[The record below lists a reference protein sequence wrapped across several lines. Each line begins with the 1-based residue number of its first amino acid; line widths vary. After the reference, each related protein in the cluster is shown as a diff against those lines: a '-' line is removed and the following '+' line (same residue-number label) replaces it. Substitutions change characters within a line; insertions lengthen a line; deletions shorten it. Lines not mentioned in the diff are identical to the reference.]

1 MESKSVFLEIKRF
14 FLVVLGGLLMAVN
27 INTFVHSANLFP
39 GGFTGLSLLI
49 QKTVFNSFNITIPF
63 SVLLYSLN
71 IIPFFIG
78 FKFIG
83 KKFTIYSVIMIFVS
97 GLMTD
102 IIPGFN
108 LTNDMLLCAVFGG
121 IVNSVAISLCLF
133 AGSSSGG
140 TDFIAI
146 LISEKTGKSAW
157 NWILAFNTC
166 VLIAAGIIVG
176 WDAALYSIIFQYV
189 STQGL
194 NFLYKKY
201 AKTTLI
207 IITDRDQEI
216 YQIIKNKTNHDAT
229 VFQGKG
235 CYAGTEHKMLYTVV
249 SSQESGAL
257 EKAIR
262 NVDPSAFINVIQSKE
277 IIGRF
282 YKRAND

>member
-1 MESKSVFLEIKRF
+1 M
-14 FLVVLGGLLMAVN
+14 GGKAEEQE
-27 INTFVHSANLFP
+27 HSE
-39 GGFTGLSLLI
+39 TGQTLH
-49 QKTVFNSFNITIPF
+49 QQEQ
-63 SVLLYSLN
+63 
-71 IIPFFIG
+71 
-78 FKFIG
+78 
-83 KKFTIYSVIMIFVS
+83 
-97 GLMTD
+97 
-102 IIPGFN
+102 
-108 LTNDMLLCAVFGG
+108 G
-121 IVNSVAISLCLF
+121 IVCPEANAF
-133 AGSSSGG
+133 APLVCR
-140 TDFIAI
+140 DD
-146 LISEKTGKSAW
+146 ER
-157 NWILAFNTC
+157 
-166 VLIAAGIIVG
+166 
-176 WDAALYSIIFQYV
+176 D
-189 STQGL
+189 
-194 NFLYKKY
+194 YKKY

>member
-27 INTFVHSANLFP
+27 INTFVNSANLFP
-39 GGFTGLSLLI
+39 GGFTGLALLF
-49 QKTVFNSFNITIPF
+49 QKTFTTNYGIYIPYSPLIFTLNIFPVILGF
-63 SVLLYSLN
+63 SRIGKRFTLYS
-71 IIPFFIG
+71 I
-78 FKFIG
+78 
-83 KKFTIYSVIMIFVS
+83 VMILAS
-97 GLMTD
+97 GLLTD
-102 IIPGFN
+102 FVPEIQ
-108 LTNDMLLCAVFGG
+108 LTEDMLLCAVFGG

-146 LISEKTGKSAW
+146 FISEKTGKSAW